1 MLTVLNQLDEL
12 PKNHLDKILLNS
24 HLTTGDFSTLKQ
36 KFKSKIERQVEK
48 PICEFCFPDGVDYDA
63 EHDD

>member
-24 HLTTGDFSTLKQ
+24 HLTTGDFSDLKQ
-36 KFKSKIERQVEK
+36 KFKSKIHRHVEK
-48 PICEFCFPDGVDYDA
+48 PICESCYPDGVDYDA
-63 EHDD
+63 ECDD